1 MTATLVEKRKKLTT
15 KERATLATDSGHAI
29 VARQDKTL
37 EVNKAIKTIG
47 QNYCLMLNDVMTFD
61 SLKDGVHSLIKVM
74 SEFHVS
80 VFTSAVLHKIAI
92 TKDADDKTKESAIQ
106 SARAGVSNQRNL
118 LLQGLL
124 CYHHNRDEAIRLTD
138 ATLRKVSDNKTKTPS
153 EVAESISG
161 KVTRLTEVN
170 KGWLA
175 SLDLMDSEG
184 RSLENLYKLED
195 EIQLKL
201 NAIRDSIRGATENTI
216 SDIVPMDFKAL
227 FEKVKFTA

>member
-1 MTATLVEKRKKLTT
+1 MTTTLVEKRKKMTT
-15 KERATLATDSGHAI
+15 KERATLATDSGRAI
-29 VARQDKTL
+29 VARQDKTS

-74 SEFHVS
+74 GEFHVS

-124 CYHHNRDEAIRLTD
+124 CYHHNPDEAIRLTE
-138 ATLRKVSDNKTKTPS
+138 ATLRKETDNKSTPS

-161 KVTRLTEVN
+161 KVKRLAKVN
-170 KGWLA
+170 KTWLG
-175 SLDLMDSEG
+175 SLDLTDTNG
-184 RSLENLYKLED
+184 HSLVDLFKLEG
-195 EIQLKL
+195 ELQSKM
-201 NAIRDSIRGATENTI
+201 NATRDSIREVTEDTI
-216 SDIVPMDFKAL
+216 SEIVPMDFKAL
-227 FEKVKFTA
+227 FEKVKFTG

>member
-15 KERATLATDSGHAI
+15 KERATLATDSGRAI
-29 VARQDKTL
+29 VARQDKTS

-74 SEFHVS
+74 SHFHVS
-80 VFTSAVLHKIAI
+80 VFKSAVLHKIAI
-92 TKDADDKTKESAIQ
+92 TKDADDKTKEDAIQ
-106 SARAGVSNQRNL
+106 SARSGVSNLRNL

-124 CYHHNRDEAIRLTD
+124 CYHHNPDEAIRLTE
-138 ATLRKVSDNKTKTPS
+138 ATLRKESDNKTKTPS
-153 EVAESISG
+153 KVAESVSG

-175 SLDLMDSEG
+175 TLGLTDSNG
-184 RSLENLYKLED
+184 RSLEDLYKLED
-195 EIQLKL
+195 EIQLKM
-201 NAIRDSIRGATENTI
+201 NAIRDSIREATRDTL
-216 SDIVPMDFKAL
+216 SDIVPMNFKAL
-227 FEKVKFTA
+227 FDQVKFSK